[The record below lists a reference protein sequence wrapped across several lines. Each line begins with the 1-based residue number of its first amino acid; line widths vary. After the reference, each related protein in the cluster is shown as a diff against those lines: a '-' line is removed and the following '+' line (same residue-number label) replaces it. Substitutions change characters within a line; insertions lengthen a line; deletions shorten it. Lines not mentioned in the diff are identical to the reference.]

1 MENPCEHFN
10 DQNITFSVAGRKIY
24 KDRCMKC
31 YDDSVR
37 FNFNNYI

>member
-10 DQNITFSVAGRKIY
+10 EQNITFSVAGRKIY
-24 KDRCMKC
+24 KDQCMKC